1 MTTIR
6 VIYPFQYGDKLMR
19 IYEVLPT
26 ENLAVPK
33 TCTKMMPDDWD
44 ASVIAMG
51 GIEEDYIAALEIT
64 LVQDMR

>member
-6 VIYPFQYGDKLMR
+6 VIYPFQYGEKVMR

-26 ENLAVPK
+26 ESLAVPN
-33 TCTKMMPDDWD
+33 TCTKMMPDEWD
-44 ASVIAMG
+44 SSVIAIG
-51 GIEEDYIAALEIT
+51 GVEEDYIAALDIT